1 MSREHR
7 FPPQPAPRQFKLR
20 EFLGVD
26 FTTHES
32 EVNTRRSPDAVN
44 LISGQT
50 GSMDK
55 RFGLKKVTSSLTAPA
70 LGLTSIGYIYAQ
82 HDGLSGYQY
91 YNEYRQAM
99 LFGSGT
105 SIYFCGGNQKVLNPY
120 STPVV
125 LNIYNTVSNALETFT
140 YQGLKPRFIKL
151 SQYLYMLISDE
162 ITPDKPVIY
171 AEPIKTTYFVKI
183 VEKSRNA
190 YYNEPVYDLGF
201 NLGNFTE
208 AYILDPFE
216 LVVQT
221 KLNIKIPTTQIAR
234 TPNGLTSTVF
244 EGTNLLTSSRI
255 NTFASNGTA
264 TQYVVDKTI
273 ASLVSVQTL
282 NSDGTWAN
290 VTGSTFTGKTVTL
303 LAAPPVTPIAGQDNV
318 KITFRINTF
327 EHFSIIN
334 NFRNFGYYGFN
345 GNADFVFFIQRTEI
359 KWNRDWR
366 MNLKDLYID
375 ENGYT
380 DFGTEDTR
388 IIGYGLRGNEQIIFS
403 TKTNKMS
410 SVFIRSSSL
419 DGKGELIFP
428 NRSGVSNVG
437 AINGDTFASL
447 RGDAIWQSEY
457 GVNALIT
464 NDITNVQS
472 VQDRGFYINDSIK
485 GVNEYSHATVFDNKY
500 FLFINGECY
509 IADSRNKYNERLAPS
524 ESFQYDWYYWEFYKN
539 VYSSCII
546 DEELYLGFGTQ
557 IYKYKN
563 ESDSRPYQ
571 DEIIGTDSA
580 WLNATSYSKGNIVSY
595 LTKYYICLK
604 PHTSDSVLRNPL
616 NSYYWNEIE
625 KGTGVYYVPV
635 LAYWTTPIMNMGDMT
650 SLKTLK
656 NLWVRLGKYA
666 YMSAR
671 IYYSTQGVILEKYD
685 GIFDFSNID
694 FSRFTFSTDTDPSV
708 LVANRQQRK
717 FNSIQFKV
725 ESRDSNPFSL
735 LEIVGEFIFNGKF
748 KG

>member
-1 MSREHR
+1 MRQL
-7 FPPQPAPRQFKLR
+7 PPEIRINKKAQFNLR
-20 EFLGVD
+20 DFLGVD

-32 EVNTRRSPDAVN
+32 EVNFRRSPDAVN

-55 RFGLKKVTSSLTAPA
+55 RFGLKKITSNLTAPV
-70 LGLTSIGYIYAQ
+70 LGLTSIGYIYSQ
-82 HDGLSGYQY
+82 HDGASGYNY

-105 SIYFCGGNQKVLNPY
+105 SIYFCGGNQNVVNPY
-120 STPVV
+120 STPVI
-125 LNIYNTVSNALETFT
+125 LKQYNTTTNLLEEFQ
-140 YQGLKPRFIKL
+140 YQGLKPRFVKL

-162 ITPDKPVIY
+162 VTPDKPVIY
-171 AEPIKTTYFVKI
+171 AEPIQTTYFIKI

-190 YYNEPVYDLGF
+190 YYGEPVYDLDWTLE
-201 NLGNFTE
+201 NYTE
-208 AYILDPFE
+208 AYILNPFNS
-216 LVVQT
+216 VVQS

-234 TPNGLTSTVF
+234 TPNGVTSTVF
-244 EGTNLLTSSRI
+244 EGANLLNPTRI

-264 TQYVVDKTI
+264 TQYVVDKPI
-273 ASLVSVQTL
+273 SSIVSVQTL
-282 NSDGTWAN
+282 NSNGTWSN
-290 VTGSTFTGKTVTL
+290 VSGTTFSGSTVTFTT
-303 LAAPPVTPIAGQDNV
+303 APVVTPIPGQDNV
-318 KITFRINTF
+318 KITFRINSL
-327 EHFSIIN
+327 EYFSIIN
-334 NFRNFGYYGFN
+334 NFKNFGYYGFN
-345 GNADFVFFIQRTEI
+345 GNIDFVFFIQRTEY

-380 DFGTEDTR
+380 DFGTDDTR
-388 IIGYGLRGNEQIIFS
+388 IIGYGLKGNEQIIFS

-410 SVFIRSSSL
+410 SIFIRSSSL
-419 DGKGELIFP
+419 DSQGELIFP

-437 AINGDTFASL
+437 AVNGDTFASL
-447 RGDAIWQSEY
+447 RGDSIWQSEY
-457 GVNALIT
+457 GINALIT

-485 GVNEYSHATVFDNKY
+485 GFNEYSHSVIFDNKY
-500 FLFINGECY
+500 FLFIDEDCY
-509 IADSRNKYNERLAPS
+509 IADSRKRYSEKLSPS
-524 ESFQYDWYYWEFYKN
+524 ESFQYDWYYWSFYKSF
-539 VYSSCII
+539 YSSCII
-546 DEELYLGFGTQ
+546 DEELYVGFGNQ

-563 ESDSRPYQ
+563 ALDDRPYE
-571 DEIIGTDSA
+571 DEIVGTETVWA
-580 WLNATSYSKGNIVSY
+580 NATSYSKGDIISHES
-595 LTKYYICLK
+595 KYYICLK
-604 PHTSDSVLRNPL
+604 SHTSDSVMRNTS
-616 NSYYWNEIE
+616 NTAYWNEIT

-635 LAYWTTPIMNMGDMT
+635 LAYWTTPIMNMDDMT

-666 YMSAR
+666 NMSAR
-671 IYYSTQGVILEKYD
+671 IYYSTQGIVSEKYD

-708 LVANRQQRK
+708 LVTNRQERK
-717 FNSIQFKV
+717 FMSIQFKI

-735 LEIVGEFIFNGKF
+735 LEIVGEFILNGKY